1 MARYKSL
8 RYNWWKRKH
17 VYQHY
22 RNTETVVVPQNCYC
36 KGSRHCRLSHVAC
49 FCKISPQITPAIKA
63 YQAWQLLQL
72 TFPISK
78 QRAKKAEK
86 RERQRLRKGLF
97 WSCSVGR
104 ESVWCKTDGY
114 VWNTPLAKPGPGL
127 WPNLDLPPSKSQC
140 PLPCF
145 LPTLSPS
152 SLTLLIHSFLFLIFL
167 LFQACCAASVPHGK
181 HTSIITNPSLCKMK
195 INNCF
200 SPPLP
205 SFTVIDAKWSVASKG
220 LLAKSEGLL
229 HLFLNW
235 YANLFPQLGIYIL
248 EKAGL
253 QNWAECKQ
261 TNSWAQGVWI
271 YPVGLLHMRN

>member
-1 MARYKSL
+1 M
-8 RYNWWKRKH
+8 
-17 VYQHY
+17 
-22 RNTETVVVPQNCYC
+22 VVPQNYYC

-49 FCKISPQITPAIKA
+49 FCKISPQITLAIKDTKHRFIKPCSSCSLPF
-63 YQAWQLLQL
+63 QSPNSVL
-72 TFPISK
+72 K
-78 QRAKKAEK
+78 RQR

-104 ESVWCKTDGY
+104 ESVWCKIDGY

-248 EKAGL
+248 E
-253 QNWAECKQ
+253 
-261 TNSWAQGVWI
+261 
-271 YPVGLLHMRN
+271 